1 MKNTLLKVGKAVHDV
16 SPLLYG
22 LFLEDINYACDGGL
36 NMNMVRNHSFNG
48 VHMDKTVMQMDLVTK
63 KIPPVMTPDRLRHWE
78 CTGGEMTSC
87 EEKPASEKNP
97 WYARIQA
104 SDNCMVINRGY
115 DGSQKQKGKCT
126 ISVKSGHTYEVSCYL
141 RNVDFDGR
149 VFASVISE
157 DGQVLLDKTKLSFG
171 SQWAKSTVH
180 VIGKNSG
187 YGMLRLEFAG
197 KGTIDVDCVNLSDT
211 DFWGKDDPKW
221 TGGHFRK
228 DMVEALAELHPS
240 FLRFPG
246 GCIVEGACPGNEYHW
261 KDTVGPLIDR
271 KEAANLWAAA
281 EDEKDYCQSCQIGF
295 YEYFLLCEDL
305 KMEPLPIVWAG
316 LNCQFRSIEKLD
328 TESEAFDQE
337 VVKNA
342 LDLIEYANGD
352 PETSEWAKVRA
363 LAGHPRPFNMKMIG
377 IGNENYGKD
386 YHAKFEK
393 VKKAVHEKYPEMIC
407 IMSSGAFPEGEDF
420 EETWRVAK
428 EKHPDVRIDEHFYK
442 ANEWLYDQV
451 TRYDS
456 YPRDT
461 AKVFLGEYAA
471 NDVMTP
477 HMANTFGSALAEAAF
492 LTGVE
497 RNSDVVVMTSY
508 APLFSMV
515 DGMQWN
521 HNMIWFNPNEVLKTP
536 NYFVQK
542 MFGQY
547 TGKKVL
553 SFEGIL
559 PEGVYVSI
567 MESEDA
573 YIVKAVNATEE
584 TQELVITLPEICS
597 GTTTHIKMQS
607 DDLEACNEMEFYGKA
622 IYHVVPVESEWTSES
637 DDIMCNVEKYS
648 VNVYKVRKQDIR

>member
-1 MKNTLLKVGKAVHDV
+1 MKNTLLKVGKAVHEV

-36 NMNMVRNHSFNG
+36 NVNMVRNHSFNG
-48 VHMDKTVMQMDLVTK
+48 VHMDKSVTQMDLIMK
-63 KIPPVMTPDRLRHWE
+63 KIPPVMMPDRLRHWE
-78 CTGGEMTSC
+78 CSGGEMSSC
-87 EEKPASEKNP
+87 EESPASEKNP
-97 WYARIQA
+97 WYARIRV
-104 SDNCMVINRGY
+104 SDICVVSNRGY
-115 DGSQKQKGKCT
+115 DGSQKQSGKCA
-126 ISVKSGHTYEVSCYL
+126 ISIKSGHTYEISCYL
-141 RNVDFDGR
+141 RNIDFNGK
-149 VFASVISE
+149 VFASVVSADNQI
-157 DGQVLLDKTKLSFG
+157 LLDKAELFFG
-171 SQWAKSTVH
+171 DKWIKSTVNE
-180 VIGKNSG
+180 IGKISG
-187 YGMLRLEFAG
+187 YGMLRLEFVG
-197 KGTIDVDCVNLSDT
+197 EGTIDVDCVSLSDM
-211 DFWGKDDPKW
+211 DCWGKDDPKW

-228 DMVEALAELHPS
+228 DLVEALAELHPA

-246 GCIVEGACPGNEYHW
+246 GCIVEGACSGNEYHW

-281 EDEKDYCQSCQIGF
+281 EDEKDYCQSYQIGF

-316 LNCQFRSIEKLD
+316 LNCQYRSLEKLD
-328 TESEAFDQE
+328 TESEAFEQE
-337 VVKNA
+337 VIKNA
-342 LDLIEYANGD
+342 LDLIEYANGN

-363 LAGHPRPFNMKMIG
+363 QSGHPEPFNMKMIG

-386 YHAKFEK
+386 YHIKFEK
-393 VKKAVHEKYPEMIC
+393 VKKAVHEKYPEIIC

-442 ANEWLYDQV
+442 ENEWLYNQV
-451 TRYDS
+451 NRYDS

-471 NDVMTP
+471 NDMMTP
-477 HMANTFGSALAEAAF
+477 HTANTFGSSLAEAAF

-515 DGMQWN
+515 DGMHWN
-521 HNMIWFNPNEVLKTP
+521 HNMIWFNQDEILKTP

-542 MFGQY
+542 MFGEY
-547 TGKKVL
+547 TGEKVL

-559 PEGVYVSI
+559 PEGVYVSV
-567 MESEDA
+567 MESKDA
-573 YIVKAVNATEE
+573 YIIKAVNSTEE
-584 TQELVITLPEICS
+584 AQELVFTLPEICS
-597 GTTTHIKMQS
+597 GTITHVKMQN
-607 DDLEACNEMEFYGKA
+607 DDLEVCNEMEFYGKPV
-622 IYHVVPVESEWTSES
+622 YHVAPTEYKWTSES
-637 DDIMCNVEKYS
+637 DEIICNVEKYS
-648 VNVYKVRKQDIR
+648 VNVYKIRKQDVR